1 MASFSNVLDLF
12 ESWPAF
18 SGFLVKGFNL
28 GNSPRDGEETVGSGG
43 LSGGVIA
50 EIVSED
56 TIFISLSHEDRPSV
70 AIYGVLSKR
79 T

>member
-18 SGFLVKGFNL
+18 SGFLVKGFSL
-28 GNSPRDGEETVGSGG
+28 GNSPRGGEETVGSGG
-43 LSGGVIA
+43 ISDGTIA
-50 EIVSED
+50 EIVSER
-56 TIFISLSHEDRPSV
+56 IVVISPSHDDGPSV

>member
-1 MASFSNVLDLF
+1 MALSSNVLDLF
-12 ESWPAF
+12 ESLPSF
-18 SGFLVKGFNL
+18 SGFFVKGFSL
-28 GNSPRDGEETVGSGG
+28 GNSTRDGEVTVGSGG

-56 TIFISLSHEDRPSV
+56 TIFISLSHDDRPSV